1 MMLRFAALALT
12 CLSLA
17 LGAGR
22 ASASEDPAEWLQRMN
37 EALATRNYDG
47 SFFHLNDGKVESLR
61 IIHRVEDGQVTERL
75 MSLDGSGREF
85 IRSGTEL
92 ACYLP
97 DQRTVL
103 VERRSREGSLL
114 GKLPVL
120 DPSTAPFYDVRGG
133 ERTRLLGRPVR
144 VVLVNP
150 RDEYRYG
157 YRLWIDE
164 KTAMPLKTQMC
175 DGRGNVVEQIVF
187 ASLRLPAS
195 IPDAA
200 FEPAVATR
208 GFRWIRHEARAAAA
222 GRSGRAGW
230 HAARLPPGFRMA
242 RRGLQV
248 APGAAEPTS
257 HLVFSDGVAAVSVF
271 VEPKPA
277 AAAGEPGGTSGPGP
291 ARAAARVGS
300 STAITTVVDGH
311 PVTVVGEVP
320 ARTIEVIASG
330 LRADP
335 APSAPA
341 AGFADVPRR

>member
-1 MMLRFAALALT
+1 MIRKR
-12 CLSLA
+12 LA
-17 LGAGR
+17 LGLAWLVCALGGGA
-22 ASASEDPAEWLQRMN
+22 ASATDDPAEWLQRMSV
-37 EALATRNYDG
+37 ALSSRNYDG
-47 SFFHLNDGKVESLR
+47 SFFHLSDGKVESLR
-61 IIHRVEDGQVTERL
+61 IIHRVTDGQVTERL

-85 IRSGTEL
+85 IRSGSEL

-120 DPSTAPFYDVRGG
+120 DPSAAQFYEVQGG

-144 VVLVNP
+144 VVRVSP
-150 RDEYRYG
+150 RDDYRYG

-200 FEPAVATR
+200 FEPAVSTR
-208 GFRWIRHEARAAAA
+208 GFRWIRRESRVAAA
-222 GRSGRAGW
+222 GLPGRRGW

-242 RRGLQV
+242 RSGLQV
-248 APGAAEPTS
+248 GADAAEPTS

-271 VEPKPA
+271 VEPRPGTA
-277 AAAGEPGGTSGPGP
+277 AVEPDPSRS
-291 ARAAARVGS
+291 ASRVGS

-311 PVTVVGEVP
+311 RVTVVGEVP
-320 ARTIEVIASG
+320 PRTVEVIASG
-330 LRADP
+330 LRAE
-335 APSAPA
+335 SSPA
-341 AGFADVPRR
+341 AASGLADVPRP

>member
-1 MMLRFAALALT
+1 MMESCLARGLVW
-12 CLSLA
+12 LVLA
-17 LGAGR
+17 LGAGA
-22 ASASEDPAEWLQRMN
+22 ASATDDPAEWLQRMN
-37 EALATRNYDG
+37 TALSTRNYDG
-47 SFFHLNDGKVESLR
+47 SFFHLSDGKVESLR
-61 IIHRVEDGQVTERL
+61 IIHRVAGGQVTERL

-85 IRSGTEL
+85 IRSGSEL

-120 DPSTAPFYDVRGG
+120 DPSAAQFYELRGG

-144 VVLVNP
+144 VVLVSP

-200 FEPAVATR
+200 FEPAVATS
-208 GFRWIRHEARAAAA
+208 GFRWIRREARAAAA
-222 GRSGRAGW
+222 GLPGRRAW

-242 RRGLQV
+242 RSGLQV
-248 APGAAEPTS
+248 AADVAEPTS

-271 VEPKPA
+271 VEPRPGT
-277 AAAGEPGGTSGPGP
+277 AGAESGVAPEPTKS
-291 ARAAARVGS
+291 ASRVGS

-311 PVTVVGEVP
+311 RVTVVGEVP
-320 ARTIEVIASG
+320 ERTVEAIASG

-335 APSAPA
+335 APAVTP
-341 AGFADVPRR
+341 GLADVPRP